1 MTNLSANIGNLKLN
15 NCIYNASGPLCT
27 SLSELINLNNSSAPC
42 ILTKSCTLEN
52 RVGNPEPRYYDNHLG
67 SINSMGLPNQG
78 IKYYITC
85 AKNMTK
91 PYIISVGGLNLNEI
105 SIILTNILVAIK
117 LDEKIDGI
125 EINLSCPNIIG
136 KGQMAY
142 DMRDLEYYLT
152 TIFNISN
159 YHSLPKNKKPII
171 GIKLPPYFDIHQFS
185 NVCDI
190 ICKFPLDFIT
200 CVNSIGNGLIINH
213 INETTFIRPKNGM
226 GGIGGKYIKP
236 TGLSNVR
243 NFYLEL
249 KKRNSQ
255 IKIIGCG
262 GIETG
267 IDAFEYILCG
277 ATAVQ
282 IGTIF
287 HKEGVGCF
295 QQITNEL
302 IDIMNDK
309 NYTNLEIFRG
319 KLKVI

>member
-1 MTNLSANIGNLKLN
+1 MTNISTNIGNLKLN
-15 NCIYNASGPLCT
+15 KCIYNASGPLCT
-27 SLSELINLNNSSAPC
+27 SLNELIDLNNSSTPC

-52 RVGNPEPRYYDNHLG
+52 RVGNPIPRYYDNHMG

-85 AKNMTK
+85 SKDITK

-105 SIILTNILVAIK
+105 TTILSNILVAIK
-117 LDEKIDGI
+117 LDEKINGI

-136 KGQMAY
+136 KGQLAY
-142 DMRDLEYYLT
+142 DMKDLEFYLT
-152 TIFNISN
+152 TIFNILN
-159 YHSLPKNKKPII
+159 NHSLSKNIPII

-200 CVNSIGNGLIINH
+200 CVNSIGNGLIIDP
-213 INETTFIRPKNGM
+213 INETTFIKPKNGM
-226 GGIGGKYIKP
+226 GGIGGLYIKP

-262 GIETG
+262 GIENG

-282 IGTIF
+282 IGTTF

-295 QQITNEL
+295 ERISNEL
-302 IDIMNDK
+302 IVIMNDK
-309 NYTNLEIFRG
+309 KYTNLNDFRG
-319 KLKVI
+319 NLQII